1 MNKFTK
7 AITIESIGSSSSR
20 LTGSFSAV
28 RARSTT
34 NKDPATR
41 VRTVEAS
48 EWKAAAACLADAFA
62 VDDVATYFLDC
73 PDTASWSK
81 ERKWALHVKILQVMT
96 FAHIKCGLVQAIGD
110 PTNGGTFDAVAL
122 WMPPDTKMDGW
133 LTIVRMGLWRQ
144 RIRLEWLLSKEG
156 RARFFKEFM
165 PLLHTTKAEADVES
179 RACYLESSNV
189 VNVAIYRKFGF
200 EPTKQIHLRRA
211 KKYVSL
217 DIMVRE
223 PVTEKLVPSTPPPRE
238 SAISHSVE
246 ACA

>member
-165 PLLHTTKAEADVES
+165 PLLHTTKAEVLKERDASSWYLVYIGTHT
-179 RACYLESSNV
+179 RARGKGLAKSLITEV
-189 VNVAIYRKFGF
+189 
-200 EPTKQIHLRRA
+200 TK
-211 KKYVSL
+211 K
-217 DIMVRE
+217 VRE
-223 PVTEKLVPSTPPPRE
+223 E
-238 SAISHSVE
+238 SLLLCFAQYFQLAHGDR
-246 ACA
+246 